1 MLSLACHCAATVRQ
15 RCSTKVLRMG
25 EAREMTATV
34 ASTIILLMTLA
45 LVRWIAAVP
54 LVRTL
59 SASIDTWADAVQGR
73 AAEPLI

>member
-1 MLSLACHCAATVRQ
+1 MITAGEVLDMTTV
-15 RCSTKVLRMG
+15 
-25 EAREMTATV
+25 V
-34 ASTIILLMTLA
+34 ASTIILLTMLA

-73 AAEPLI
+73 EAEPLS